1 LTPRDIATSADELLA
16 FQAQFADLF
25 ARQEQ
30 RDWFR
35 FYMCGQLSDLERKTV
50 ESMVL
55 ALLGVHESAIRTVQH
70 FLGQAPWE
78 TEPLLEHAQ
87 ALVAD

>member
-1 LTPRDIATSADELLA
+1 MSKRKRRTNRRASRRPPASGRKPTGRLTSRDIATSADELLA
-16 FQAQFADLF
+16 FQAQFAALF

-35 FYMCGQLSDLERKTV
+35 FYLCGQLSDLERKTV

-55 ALLGVHESAIRTVQH
+55 ALLGVN
-70 FLGQAPWE
+70 
-78 TEPLLEHAQ
+78 
-87 ALVAD
+87 